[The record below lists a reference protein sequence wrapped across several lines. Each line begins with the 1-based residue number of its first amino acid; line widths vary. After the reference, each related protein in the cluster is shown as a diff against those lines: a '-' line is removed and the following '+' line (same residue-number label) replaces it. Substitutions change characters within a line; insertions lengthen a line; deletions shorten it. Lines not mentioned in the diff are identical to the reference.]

1 MPSRTRARLPEMRDA
16 VRGRTRLL
24 VRVVELIERKRDG
37 GKLTAEEIDHLVQGY
52 TRGEIPDYQMAAFCM
67 AVVWRGMDAKE
78 TAALTASMVASGER
92 LDLSRFGRVV
102 DKHSTGG
109 VGDKTTLVVA
119 PLVAACGLPVAKMSG
134 RGLGFSGGTLDKL
147 ESFKGYR
154 VDLTTA
160 EFLAQLG
167 RIGIVVS
174 GQTKELA
181 PADGL
186 LYALRDATATVPAL
200 PLIASSIMSKKIA
213 AGAHAVVLDVKVG
226 SGAFMKDLASARAL
240 ARAMVA
246 IGVAH
251 GLAVTCELTDMEQPL
266 GRSVGNALEVAESIE
281 TLNGRGPED
290 LVRLVRLAGAE
301 MLVRGRKAPDTK
313 RALATIDRAL
323 SDGSG
328 LAKLRE
334 LVAAQGGDAHAVDDP
349 GRLPRAPRVERLVAP
364 RTAFVSAIAADRIGM
379 ASVRIGAGREKKG
392 DPIDL
397 RTGVV
402 LHAKVGDRVER
413 GEPYA
418 EVHVAGK
425 PADAGATEEI
435 RSAFRWSARRVAP
448 RRLILGRIASR

>member
-1 MPSRTRARLPEMRDA
+1 
-16 VRGRTRLL
+16 
-24 VRVVELIERKRDG
+24 
-37 GKLTAEEIDHLVQGY
+37 
-52 TRGEIPDYQMAAFCM
+52 
-67 AVVWRGMDAKE
+67 
-78 TAALTASMVASGER
+78 
-92 LDLSRFGRVV
+92 
-102 DKHSTGG
+102 
-109 VGDKTTLVVA
+109 
-119 PLVAACGLPVAKMSG
+119 MSG

-147 ESFKGYR
+147 ESFNGYR

-160 EFLAQLG
+160 QFLAQLE

-186 LYALRDATATVPAL
+186 LYALRDATGTVPAL

-226 SGAFMKDLASARAL
+226 SGAFMKDLPSARAL

-266 GRSVGNALEVAESIE
+266 GRAVGNSLEVTEAIE
-281 TLNGRGPED
+281 TLKGRGPAD

-301 MLVRGRKAPDTK
+301 MLVRGRKARDTK

-334 LVAAQGGDAHAVDDP
+334 LVAAQGGDAKAVDDP
-349 GRLPRAPRVERLVAP
+349 NRLPRAPRVERLLAP
-364 RTAFVSAIAADRIGM
+364 RTAFVSAIAADRIGT
-379 ASVRIGAGREKKG
+379 ASVRLGAGREKKG
-392 DPIDL
+392 EAIDPTVSRACPADL
-397 RTGVV
+397 RR
-402 LHAKVGDRVER
+402 RVER
-413 GEPYA
+413 GQPYA

-425 PADAGATEEI
+425 PSDADATAEI
-435 RSAFRWSARRVAP
+435 RGAFRWSARRVTP